1 MLASIYVHHI
11 NAQCSQT
18 TKRASDSLELEL
30 QTIVNYL
37 GLQQQVL
44 LSTEHFSSP
53 YNLKT
58 SVFYFYKCGDGGGT
72 YGGQKRVLAHM
83 LLELEVSVSCPMCVL
98 GTKLG
103 LL

>member
-1 MLASIYVHHI
+1 MLACIYI
-11 NAQCSQT
+11 CAPYQCPVLTDNKEGIRFSGT
-18 TKRASDSLELEL
+18 GITDDRELL
-30 QTIVNYL
+30 R
-37 GLQQQVL
+37 
-44 LSTEHFSSP
+44 S
-53 YNLKT
+53 